1 MHKRHLWEDNPWS
14 YIRGLWVLIG
24 LLCLLCSCSSPL
36 GQFRDGPVL
45 FRYVDEDAKKVCIAG
60 SFNQWS
66 PSSHCMGRSKSTWT
80 LPLVL
85 PRGRYPYLFVI
96 DDYIWKP
103 DPGAILWEE
112 SGFGTKNSI
121 LIVE

>member
-1 MHKRHLWEDNPWS
+1 
-14 YIRGLWVLIG
+14 V
-24 LLCLLCSCSSPL
+24 
-36 GQFRDGPVL
+36 QFRDGPVL
-45 FRYVDEDAKKVCIAG
+45 FRYVAEEAKKVCIAG

-80 LPLVL
+80 LQLVL

-121 LIVE
+121 LVVE